1 LYSVWRWPSRPPC
14 SHLVV
19 LNCKTCFS
27 PVRIG
32 LHTNAA
38 TNARLVVCLFSMCNC
53 CSWSLSGMALRST
66 SISRP
71 ARVTSLRMADPLYE
85 DNSDEEVAA
94 KVKTASSKSGGVSDG
109 MRAKLLRE
117 SQAMGGDPDAPSI
130 NFGNSI
136 SSFTNAILCYSHMHE
151 HTRWPT
157 DAHTQT
163 HTCTLCHINCH
174 THTHPLAQELATGRP
189 HV

>member
-1 LYSVWRWPSRPPC
+1 MAYFRCAVLA
-14 SHLVV
+14 LVLSMAV
-19 LNCKTCFS
+19 AFS
-27 PVRIG
+27 PALLAPR
-32 LHTNAA
+32 
-38 TNARLVVCLFSMCNC
+38 
-53 CSWSLSGMALRST
+53 GMALRST

-130 NFGNSI
+130 NFALVFGGLIVALLVLGNLI
-136 SSFTNAILCYSHMHE
+136 GAI
-151 HTRWPT
+151 
-157 DAHTQT
+157 
-163 HTCTLCHINCH
+163 
-174 THTHPLAQELATGRP
+174 
-189 HV
+189 